1 MLTGWNKFLDS
12 LNTPGGKLLIL
23 AFFVASLFVL
33 VIHVLHHAD
42 SGQVTTVI
50 LATFSNFSGALL
62 ISLTGHQT
70 PAKPDTLPLNGG
82 GNGK

>member
-1 MLTGWNKFLDS
+1 MINAWNKFLDS
-12 LNTPGGKLLIL
+12 LSSPGGKLLIL
-23 AFFVASLFVL
+23 ALFVASLFVL

-62 ISLTGHQT
+62 ISLTGHS
-70 PAKPDTLPLNGG
+70 KPDPTPPPTP
-82 GNGK
+82 